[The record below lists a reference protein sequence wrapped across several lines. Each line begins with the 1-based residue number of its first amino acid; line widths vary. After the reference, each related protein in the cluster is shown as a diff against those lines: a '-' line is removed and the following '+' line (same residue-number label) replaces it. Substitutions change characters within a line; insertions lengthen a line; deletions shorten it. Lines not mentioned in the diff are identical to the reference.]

1 MRSDIEMRPELFRAV
16 CKDKAG
22 IFRAMAHESRLI
34 LLCQLAQGEKSV
46 SELELLLDMHQ
57 PNLSQQLKVLG
68 IEGVVTARRE
78 GTRIFYSLADRDILA
93 LVETIYELWREHAES

>member
-1 MRSDIEMRPELFRAV
+1 
-16 CKDKAG
+16 
-22 IFRAMAHESRLI
+22 MAHESRLT

-57 PNLSQQLKVLG
+57 PNLSQQLKVLR

-78 GTRIFYSLADRDILA
+78 GTRIFYSLADKDILA
-93 LVETIYELWREHAES
+93 LVETIYELWREHAPS